1 MSASG
6 LAYLLLNNNQ
16 ATDNQSTPVAANPAP
31 TSATSATTKTLNN
44 GTTANASPLII
55 WGIFDRSD
63 SLTPLFDQWSIET
76 GIKVSYIEQ
85 EPSIF
90 EPAVFNELAELDNG
104 PDLLILPDRLAKR
117 HRQQL
122 VAIPENSLAQAYG
135 LVPTKRLFRKVA
147 PTPTNAQIL
156 DEYFLPFFNQTLA
169 KQSEVYAL
177 PLAADN
183 LGLFVNLDRLT
194 KLGQSQPPLY
204 WDEIQSLAQK
214 HPDQKIINLGGT
226 AGVPQATDLLY
237 LLMAQNGTELF
248 SQDLRTAL
256 FNQATVKANGELVD
270 SGLEALGFWLSFNY
284 QPPADRSAWQEWLS
298 GELPIYVDYSYRI
311 EELKQQN
318 PKFRYTT
325 ASLPQIRDSARPLNL
340 GQGMAMGITRQSQNK
355 ATALRLA
362 TWLTTR
368 ANAARYARSTERLPS
383 QSSLVLDPTIRQP
396 INQPFLND
404 LGITISLNTGRE
416 AELSKVTEQALEL
429 WRATGNLTQTLDQ
442 LTTLATA
449 ALRQL

>member
-1 MSASG
+1 M
-6 LAYLLLNNNQ
+6 AYLLLNNNQ
-16 ATDNQSTPVAANPAP
+16 SQQGQNSQP
-31 TSATSATTKTLNN
+31 TAVATSQNTASTKTTNQAQPNAN
-44 GTTANASPLII
+44 GTPLII

-63 SLTPLFDQWSIET
+63 SLTPLFDEWSAQS

-122 VAIPENSLAQAYG
+122 VPLPENSLAEAYG

-156 DEYFLPFFNQTLA
+156 DEYFLPFFSQTLA
-169 KQSEVYAL
+169 RQSEVYTL
-177 PLAADN
+177 PLASDN

-214 HPDQKIINLGGT
+214 NPDQKIVNLGGT

-256 FNQATVKANGELVD
+256 FNQATVKANGEPVD

-298 GELPIYVDYSYRI
+298 GELPIYIDYSYRI

-318 PKFRYTT
+318 PNFRYTT

-355 ATALRLA
+355 ATALQLA

-416 AELSKVTEQALEL
+416 AELARVTEQALEL